1 MKTIIE
7 HIVESLNEQHEVVTA
22 TILEK
27 SGSAPREA
35 GAKMMIR
42 KNGSI
47 EGTIGGGTLEAMAI
61 QLAPEVFKTKQG
73 SIEDI
78 ELTDDDARAAGM
90 VCGGE
95 VSVLLE
101 YLDALDIHQLNV
113 YHKAKEL
120 KASGADFVMIT
131 NISQPNKRAFGKNKW
146 ICTETDLFGEEDKE
160 VQKIADS
167 LRENFYRVKFHLF
180 VGKSKYMIEPFYNTD
195 RLYIVGAG
203 HISQQIAALTKP
215 LGFYTVVLDDRDA
228 FANKERFPTA
238 DEIHVVPSSYEGLI
252 KDVGIA
258 KNSYIVIV
266 TRGVDKIV
274 LEQTLHAKAKY
285 IGMIGS
291 KTKKNYVY
299 NQLLQEGYAQNKLDE
314 VCCPVGVPINAQ
326 TPEEIAISIVAELIR
341 VKRS

>member
-7 HIVESLNEQHEVVTA
+7 HIVDSLNEEKEIVTA
-22 TILEK
+22 TILHK

-35 GAKMMIR
+35 GAKMVIR
-42 KNGSI
+42 KDASI
-47 EGTIGGGTLEAMAI
+47 EGTIGGGTLEAMAM
-61 QLAPEVFKTKQG
+61 QLAPEKFRTKQC

-95 VSVLLE
+95 VSVFLE
-101 YLDALDIHQLNV
+101 YIDALDIQQLNI
-113 YHKAKEL
+113 HHQAKEL
-120 KASGADFVMIT
+120 KASETDFVMIT
-131 NISQPNKRAFGKNKW
+131 NISQTNRRISGKNKW
-146 ICTETDLFGEEDKE
+146 ICTETDLYGEEDKE
-160 VQKIADS
+160 VQSIVDT
-167 LRENFYRVKFHLF
+167 LRENFYHVKFHLF
-180 VGKSKYMIEPFYNTD
+180 VGKNRYMIEPFYTMD

-203 HISQQIAALTKP
+203 HVSQQIALLTKT
-215 LGFYTVVLDDRDA
+215 LGFYTVILDDREA

-238 DEIHVVPSSYEGLI
+238 DEVHVVSSTYEGLI
-252 KDVGIA
+252 EDVRIP

-274 LEQTLHAKAKY
+274 LTQALQARAKY

-299 NQLLQEGYAQNKLDE
+299 AQLLQEGFAQKELDE
-314 VCCPVGVPINAQ
+314 VCCPVGVSINAQ
-326 TPEEIAISIVAELIR
+326 TPEEIAISIVAELIKFR
-341 VKRS
+341 RS